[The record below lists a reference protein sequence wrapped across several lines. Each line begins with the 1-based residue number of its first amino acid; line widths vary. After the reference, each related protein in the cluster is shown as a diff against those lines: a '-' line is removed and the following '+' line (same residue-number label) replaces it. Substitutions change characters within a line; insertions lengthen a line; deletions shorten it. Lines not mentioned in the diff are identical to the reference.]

1 MGLKFGFF
9 MFIFNIIIGLI
20 YIVIYFFYYFD
31 NLQFEIPPDET
42 IADLNNYDANRQ
54 QDEILKCTRSFSYFC
69 HKFVKIL
76 HPTRG
81 LIPFIMFK
89 YQKKYIDNDNQYLKY
104 PNDYLH
110 CGE

>member
-1 MGLKFGFF
+1 MSNYKSYYAKKY
-9 MFIFNIIIGLI
+9 NQS
-20 YIVIYFFYYFD
+20 FYYFD
-31 NLQFEIPPDET
+31 NLQFEIPPNET

-81 LIPFIMFK
+81 LIPFVMFK
-89 YQKKYIDNDNQYLKY
+89 YQKKCIENYENKRFNIIKKL
-104 PNDYLH
+104 
-110 CGE
+110 CSI